1 MMKALKVHL
10 ASASTRR
17 FELLNEALK
26 GLDVEFSAN
35 PLVSSEIIP
44 PIGMNVGGQ
53 VEKILASKIDS
64 AIAEFTLQSESE
76 NEIPDFII
84 VADTLVEDPDDI
96 NIAMGQPVDRNGAAA
111 MLLRLSGRRHNVWS
125 GTALIHRKE
134 SIWVVETEVEH
145 ATVEIDELSSEALS
159 TLLESDSWVGKAGAY
174 DLAGAIGAHARL
186 VAGAKECVL
195 GFAPTIITNL
205 IEYSSG
211 KP

>member
-1 MMKALKVHL
+1 MTAMKVHL

-17 FELLNEALK
+17 FELLNAALK
-26 GLDVEFSAN
+26 GLNVEFSAS
-35 PLVSSEIIP
+35 PLFSSEIIP
-44 PIGMNVGGQ
+44 PIGMDVGSQ

-64 AIAEFTLQSESE
+64 AIAEFTLQLESE
-76 NEIPDFII
+76 NGIPDYIL

-96 NIAMGQPVDRNGAAA
+96 NIALGQPADRNGAAA

-125 GTALIHRKE
+125 GTALIYRKE
-134 SIWVVETEVEH
+134 SAWVVETEVEH
-145 ATVEIDELSSEALS
+145 ATVEIDELSSESLS

-211 KP
+211 KS